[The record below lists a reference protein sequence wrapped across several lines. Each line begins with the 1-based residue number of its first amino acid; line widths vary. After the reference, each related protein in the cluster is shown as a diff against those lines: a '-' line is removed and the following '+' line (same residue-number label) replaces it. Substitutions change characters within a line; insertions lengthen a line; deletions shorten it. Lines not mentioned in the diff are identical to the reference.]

1 MKSFSRK
8 FILLP
13 AAVLAFASVY
23 AQDSSTGQ
31 VFIVPVDA
39 EGSVMEDAKVEMTR
53 TSDDTFQAS
62 GVSLDYGFYIRGYD
76 PTSDLGNNYGM
87 PSWAVSPAVIG
98 WLNPV
103 NGTSPRYAAVP
114 ESGVYDISFYSRED
128 TGYSVSM
135 FELKYSSAPDE
146 PTYPDAIYLVPG
158 SGEKIRIEGSGG
170 VYSATVTLPSSFK
183 ITYEPSY
190 SYGAF
195 IFGPAESESSVVLEP
210 GEAVEL
216 KYATNTSATV
226 SYDTSAPRD
235 SENHVLISVD
245 LSSPT
250 YTVTVTSGIET
261 GVGEVSA
268 AADNTTEAVYDLY
281 GRRLGSAENLNPGI
295 YVVRTASG
303 TNSKILVR

>member
-1 MKSFSRK
+1 
-8 FILLP
+8 
-13 AAVLAFASVY
+13 
-23 AQDSSTGQ
+23 
-31 VFIVPVDA
+31 
-39 EGSVMEDAKVEMTR
+39 
-53 TSDDTFQAS
+53 
-62 GVSLDYGFYIRGYD
+62 
-76 PTSDLGNNYGM
+76 
-87 PSWAVSPAVIG
+87 
-98 WLNPV
+98 
-103 NGTSPRYAAVP
+103 
-114 ESGVYDISFYSRED
+114 
-128 TGYSVSM
+128 M
-135 FELKYSSAPDE
+135 FELKYSSAPDD
-146 PTYPDAIYLVPG
+146 PTYLDAIDLVPG

-216 KYATNTSATV
+216 KYATNTSATF

-235 SENHVLISVD
+235 SENHVLISVE